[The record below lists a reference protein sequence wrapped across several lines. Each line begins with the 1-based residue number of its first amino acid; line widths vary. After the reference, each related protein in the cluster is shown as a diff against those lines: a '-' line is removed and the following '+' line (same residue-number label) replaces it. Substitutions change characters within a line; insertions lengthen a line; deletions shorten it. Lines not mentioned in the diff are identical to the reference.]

1 MKKSKWLKWKI
12 GFVGVLGLSILF
24 HEVKISAA
32 FEKAFTNA
40 ANDQTTDTSK
50 LQDPVMDDFTSSV
63 NQQNNQFDS
72 QAGQSNQTDRSTVPS
87 DRKSQTKTGR
97 S

>member
-12 GFVGVLGLSILF
+12 GFVGALALTILF

-32 FEKAFTNA
+32 FEEAFLNA
-40 ANDQTTDTSK
+40 ANDQTTDTST
-50 LQDPVMDDFTSSV
+50 LQDPVMDEFTSSV

-72 QAGQSNQTDRSTVPS
+72 QDSQSNQTDTSTVPS
-87 DRKSQTKTGR
+87 NRNSHSQTGR